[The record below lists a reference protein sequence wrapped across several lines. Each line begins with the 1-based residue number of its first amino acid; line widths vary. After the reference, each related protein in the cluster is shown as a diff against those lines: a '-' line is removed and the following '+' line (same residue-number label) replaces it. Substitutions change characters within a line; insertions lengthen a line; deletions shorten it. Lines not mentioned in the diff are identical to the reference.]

1 MRKLIMILVMAMAA
15 LTAFAT
21 PKVIRESKWNAEMD
35 FKYTLMYDED
45 NIYGGSYY
53 IMRTSSDYADG
64 YERII
69 GKDLLEYW
77 LERENGDMYIHDN
90 WDFTNEKVMF
100 SQEENTF
107 ISYVRVTRR

>member
-1 MRKLIMILVMAMAA
+1 MRKLIMILVMAMIA

-21 PKVIRESKWNAEMD
+21 PKVVRESKWNDELD
-35 FKYTLMYDED
+35 YKYTLMYDEY
-45 NIYGGSYY
+45 NPYGGSYY
-53 IMRTSSDYADG
+53 IMRTSSDYTDG

-69 GKDLLEYW
+69 GNCLLEYW
-77 LERENGDMYIHDN
+77 LAREDN
-90 WDFTNEKVMF
+90 RGGEFELIDEKVIF

>member
-1 MRKLIMILVMAMAA
+1 MRKLVIILTIMMATLM
-15 LTAFAT
+15 AFAT

-45 NIYGGSYY
+45 NIYGGNYY
-53 IMRTSSDYADG
+53 IMRTSSDYADC

-69 GKDLLEYW
+69 GTDLMEYW
-77 LERENGDMYIHDN
+77 LARENNNGGKFG
-90 WDFTNEKVMF
+90 FTDEKIIF

>member
-1 MRKLIMILVMAMAA
+1 MRKVIMILVMTMAA

-35 FKYTLMYDED
+35 YKYTLMYDDE
-45 NIYGGSYY
+45 NTYGGSYY
-53 IMRTSSDYADG
+53 IMRTSSEYTDG

-69 GKDLLEYW
+69 GADLMEYW
-77 LERENGDMYIHDN
+77 LARENNNGGKFDLTD
-90 WDFTNEKVMF
+90 EKISF

>member
-1 MRKLIMILVMAMAA
+1 MRKIIMMLVMAMIA

-21 PKVIRESKWNAEMD
+21 PKVIRESKWNDEMD
-35 FKYTLMYDED
+35 YKYTLMYDDE
-45 NIYGGSYY
+45 NTYGGSYY
-53 IMRTSSDYADG
+53 IMRTSSDYTDG

-69 GKDLLEYW
+69 GTDLMEYW
-77 LERENGDMYIHDN
+77 LARENNNGGKF
-90 WDFTNEKVMF
+90 DFTDDKIVF